1 MYCDF
6 FGLSVPP
13 FNNTPD
19 PKFFFNTPD
28 HEEALASLIYAAHE
42 RKGFVLVTG
51 EVGSGKTLLSRIVLS
66 RFESNIQTATI
77 TNSRV
82 TGREL
87 LAAICREFR
96 LTVDSGASA
105 AELSLKLESF
115 LMEQYARDGIVVVTI
130 DEAQNLPHDAFEELR
145 LLGNLEAD
153 DAKLLQVLILGQPE
167 LQETFRRPDMR
178 QLQQRLFRTFHLR
191 AMTREL
197 TFGYIQHRLQIA
209 GLSAGRKLFDDAAL
223 EAVYA
228 HSEGLPRLINQI
240 ADNALLAAYADNAA
254 TVTKAIVEEVVSQML
269 APQQVASASPR
280 GALAKHAMQFPQ
292 PVAPE
297 PRPMPAPTPAAAPE
311 AWASIQQP
319 PQPIAIPPMPTPP
332 APPRI
337 DARLEEE
344 MRAQLARM
352 SAASASEQARIEHFL
367 TDQQR
372 KFAELDRQMR
382 QTLMRWTDQRDI
394 GERRHNDAI
403 AQLDERART
412 ISDQLEE
419 RARAI
424 AAQIDHVSHRTDT
437 RTTDAARTLEQFMAQ
452 MRAKMDETFGYIE
465 SQAQATR
472 DEIRTANEDIRTAQ
486 EVMQRAQSVQQ
497 SLSGSGKQ
505 LIELHSKADA
515 AVALGEKV
523 VTSIKSQGRR
533 SVSEV
538 RACLLQIHQAADR
551 IRRELREVGEEL
563 RFNSQNASANL
574 ADHERR
580 IENQG
585 RQSLEEINTLANR
598 VQASATILLE
608 CGNNI
613 REECDRRAAQ
623 IDAKLSEARRVADAQ
638 AAQLAERAQSYIE
651 EMRELHAVILHD
663 AEVSQTTINQ
673 AAARYALELR
683 EPADRAARLVQD
695 FEAQT
700 CARAGELLQRAQK
713 IHDNTHAYLAAPRE
727 VVEAAARQTEV
738 LAKLSRSVSGVIH
751 KLADAGG
758 VAHDRCEKLSEQ
770 NTLADD
776 RIQLIRAHSQRL
788 GQLVGIVRQAYG
800 SIDARVQGLRYGLAQ
815 ADQFFQGPPLELP
828 DSDRLARMTT
838 GEQPDAVAPRNANEA
853 PTQPTKSNAG
863 TLPVAPV
870 RTSPLQ
876 PKQAPPSRP
885 RATAAT
891 SDTTAQTPEAE
902 TQPAAPSQETFAKG
916 SLGELVQKN
925 QKLNA
930 WLKEV
935 LGEEQATAIQ
945 MPPQTDRESIPSAP
959 LIAKAS

>member
-82 TGREL
+82 SGREL

-96 LTVDSGASA
+96 LPVDAGASA
-105 AELSLKLESF
+105 AELSLKLEAF
-115 LMEQYARDGIVVVTI
+115 LMEQYASDGIVVVTI

-191 AMTREL
+191 AMSREL
-197 TFGYIQHRLQIA
+197 TFGYIQHRLEIA
-209 GLSAGRKLFDDAAL
+209 GLSAGRRLFDDAAL
-223 EAVYA
+223 EAIYA

-240 ADNALLAAYADNAA
+240 ADNALLAAYADSA
-254 TVTKAIVEEVVSQML
+254 AIVTRGIIEEVVTQML
-269 APQQVASASPR
+269 APPQVASAAPR
-280 GALAKHAMQFPQ
+280 GALARHAMQFPQ
-292 PVAPE
+292 DPAPE
-297 PRPMPAPTPAAAPE
+297 PRPMPATTSTAAPE
-311 AWASIQQP
+311 AWATSTPP
-319 PQPIAIPPMPTPP
+319 PQLVAIPPMPAPS

-367 TDQQR
+367 SDQQR

-382 QTLMRWTDQRDI
+382 QTLMRWTEQRDI

-403 AQLDERART
+403 AQLDERARA
-412 ISDQLEE
+412 IAEQLEE

-424 AAQIDHVSHRTDT
+424 AAQVDHVSQRAESRTA
-437 RTTDAARTLEQFMAQ
+437 DAAKTLEQFMAQ

-472 DEIRTANEDIRTAQ
+472 DDLRAANENLRTAH

-497 SLSGSGKQ
+497 SLTGSGKQ
-505 LIELHSKADA
+505 LVELHSKADA
-515 AVALGEKV
+515 ALALGEKV
-523 VTSIKSQGRR
+523 VASIKSQGRR

-563 RFNSQNASANL
+563 RFTSQNASANL

-580 IENQG
+580 IENQS
-585 RQSLEEINTLANR
+585 RQALEEINTLANR

-623 IDAKLSEARRVADAQ
+623 IDAKLTEARRVADAQ
-638 AAQLAERAQSYIE
+638 ATQLAERAQAYIE

-663 AEVSQTTINQ
+663 AEVAQTTINQ
-673 AAARYALELR
+673 AAGKYALELR
-683 EPADRAARLVQD
+683 EPADRAVRLVQD

-713 IHDNTHAYLAAPRE
+713 VHDDTHAYLAAPRE

-738 LAKLSRSVSGVIH
+738 LAKLSRSVSSVIH

-758 VAHDRCEKLSEQ
+758 VAHDRCERLAEQ
-770 NTLADD
+770 NTLADE

-788 GQLVGIVRQAYG
+788 GQLVGLVRQAYG

-815 ADQFFQGPPLELP
+815 ADQFFQAPPLELP
-828 DSDRLARMTT
+828 DSDRLARSTT
-838 GEQPDAVAPRNANEA
+838 DAESVDVVARMAPAIPTHPEKSNRAENKTSSPRSHTPQTAHA
-853 PTQPTKSNAG
+853 FPTQT
-863 TLPVAPV
+863 
-870 RTSPLQ
+870 
-876 PKQAPPSRP
+876 
-885 RATAAT
+885 RATDSPAPASVKGPAA
-891 SDTTAQTPEAE
+891 SGA
-902 TQPAAPSQETFAKG
+902 PAAPANFAKG

-935 LGEEQATAIQ
+935 LGEAQAAAVQ
-945 MPPQTDRESIPSAP
+945 AFPQPDRETAAHAP
-959 LIAKAS
+959 PIAKAS

>member
-311 AWASIQQP
+311 AWASIPQP
-319 PQPIAIPPMPTPP
+319 PQPVAIPPMTAPPT
-332 APPRI
+332 PPRI
-337 DARLEEE
+337 DPRLEEE

-382 QTLMRWTDQRDI
+382 QTLMRWTDQRDS

-403 AQLDERART
+403 AQLDERARA
-412 ISDQLEE
+412 ISEQLEE

-424 AAQIDHVSHRTDT
+424 AAQIDQVSQRTDS

-472 DEIRTANEDIRTAQ
+472 DEIRTANEDIRTAH

-505 LIELHSKADA
+505 LVELHSKADA

-551 IRRELREVGEEL
+551 IRRELREIGEEL
-563 RFNSQNASANL
+563 RFTSQNASANL

-580 IENQG
+580 IEAQG
-585 RQSLEEINTLANR
+585 RQSLEEINALASR
-598 VQASATILLE
+598 VQASATVLLE
-608 CGNNI
+608 CGNNF

-623 IDAKLSEARRVADAQ
+623 IDARLSEARRIADAQ
-638 AAQLAERAQSYIE
+638 ATQLAEHAQAYIE
-651 EMRELHAVILHD
+651 EIREVHAVIQHD
-663 AEVSQTTINQ
+663 TELAKNGISQ
-673 AAARYALELR
+673 AAAKYTLELR

-713 IHDNTHAYLAAPRE
+713 IYDDTHAYLAAPRD
-727 VVEAAARQTEV
+727 VIEAATRQTEV

-758 VAHDRCEKLSEQ
+758 TAHDRCEKLTTQ
-770 NTLADD
+770 NTLADE

-815 ADQFFQGPPLELP
+815 ADQFFQAPPLELP
-828 DSDRLARMTT
+828 DSDRLAHLAAEAAPGGTGARRSPANPSRPAKTGSASNATLPKRPSAPQTTPPVSTRTSTAGSQTT
-838 GEQPDAVAPRNANEA
+838 GNVKTPGANEA
-853 PTQPTKSNAG
+853 SS
-863 TLPVAPV
+863 AP
-870 RTSPLQ
+870 
-876 PKQAPPSRP
+876 AN
-885 RATAAT
+885 
-891 SDTTAQTPEAE
+891 
-902 TQPAAPSQETFAKG
+902 FAKG

-935 LGEEQATAIQ
+935 LSDEQSAAMQ
-945 MPPQTDRESIPSAP
+945 ASHQPDRETAANASP
-959 LIAKAS
+959 IAKAS